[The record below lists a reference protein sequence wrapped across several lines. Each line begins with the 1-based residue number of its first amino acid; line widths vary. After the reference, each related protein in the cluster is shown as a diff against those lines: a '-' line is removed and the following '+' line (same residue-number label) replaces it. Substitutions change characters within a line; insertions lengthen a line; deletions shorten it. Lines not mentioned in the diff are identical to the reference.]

1 MGGTAGLPRVR
12 AQMDSGPLVE
22 TIAPEGTHS
31 SRDNVSQ
38 NSPSLSYNREKAARR
53 EETIMQTK
61 RYAAIDIGTV
71 TCRMLVA
78 DVDDTGVHALDREY
92 GITNLGEGVDASGA
106 LKPEAIDRVVAKI
119 REYLH
124 TLDGFRTPE
133 QPEIP
138 IIAMAT
144 SASRDAS
151 NADEFV
157 ARLRALGIE
166 LTVIPGEREAG
177 LSFAGATAAF
187 PGETL
192 LVVDVGGGSTELV
205 VGHAGEEPMM
215 VHSFNIGCRRVTE
228 RFYHDDPPT
237 AAQIA
242 EANAWMRAEF
252 QGYFDEMAARGLTLD
267 RMVAVAGTATSV
279 VSMRERMAV
288 YDSSRVHG
296 SPVTKD
302 DLARIRDRMAGMT
315 VEERRH
321 VVGLDPDRAPVIA
334 AGMFILD
341 TVVDLAGT
349 DGYTTSE
356 ADILEGIVMD
366 AARHE

>member
-1 MGGTAGLPRVR
+1 
-12 AQMDSGPLVE
+12 
-22 TIAPEGTHS
+22 
-31 SRDNVSQ
+31 
-38 NSPSLSYNREKAARR
+38 
-53 EETIMQTK
+53 MQTR

-78 DVDDTGVHALDREY
+78 DVDDAGIHALDREY
-92 GITNLGEGVDASGA
+92 GITNLGEGVDATGA
-106 LKPEAIDRVVAKI
+106 LKPEAIDRVEAKI
-119 REYLH
+119 REYLA
-124 TLDGFRTPE
+124 TLDGYRTPE

-157 ARLRALGIE
+157 ERLRSLGIE

-192 LVVDVGGGSTELV
+192 MVVDVGGGSSELV
-205 VGHAGEEPMM
+205 VGRSGEEPLM

-228 RFYHDDPPT
+228 RFFHSDPP
-237 AAQIA
+237 AADEVA
-242 EANAWMRAEF
+242 AADAWMRAEF
-252 QGYFDEMAARGLTLD
+252 QPYFDEMRARGIVLD

-279 VSMRERMAV
+279 VSMDKAMAV
-288 YDSSRVHG
+288 YDSSQVHG
-296 SPVTKD
+296 APVTHERLD
-302 DLARIRDRMAGMT
+302 AIRDRMLGMT

-334 AGMFILD
+334 AGMVILEAI
-341 TVVDLAGT
+341 VDLAGT

-366 AARHE
+366 AAKAEAR

>member
-1 MGGTAGLPRVR
+1 
-12 AQMDSGPLVE
+12 
-22 TIAPEGTHS
+22 
-31 SRDNVSQ
+31 
-38 NSPSLSYNREKAARR
+38 
-53 EETIMQTK
+53 MQTK

-78 DVDDTGVHALDREY
+78 DVSDGRITTLDREY
-92 GITNLGEGVDASGA
+92 GIVNLGEGVDATGA
-106 LKPEAIDRVVAKI
+106 LSAAAIDRVEAKV
-119 REYLH
+119 REYLE
-124 TLDGFRTPE
+124 TLVGFRTPE

-157 ARLRALGIE
+157 SRLHALGIE
-166 LTVIPGEREAG
+166 LTVIPGEREAS

-192 LVVDVGGGSTELV
+192 LVVDVGGGSTELI
-205 VGHAGEEPMM
+205 VGQAGAEPLM

-228 RFYHDDPPT
+228 RFFHSDPPASDEI
-237 AAQIA
+237 AAA
-242 EANAWMRAEF
+242 DEWMRAQF
-252 QGYFDEMAARGLTLD
+252 RTYFDEMEKRGISID

-279 VSMRERMAV
+279 VSIDKAMKV

-296 SPVTKD
+296 APVPKATLD
-302 DLARIRDRMAGMT
+302 AIRDRLFGMT
-315 VEERRH
+315 TEQRRH

-334 AGMFILD
+334 AGMLILEA
-341 TVVDLAGT
+341 VVELAGT

-356 ADILEGIVMD
+356 ADILEGIIMD
-366 AARHE
+366 AAKRDAR

>member
-1 MGGTAGLPRVR
+1 
-12 AQMDSGPLVE
+12 
-22 TIAPEGTHS
+22 
-31 SRDNVSQ
+31 
-38 NSPSLSYNREKAARR
+38 
-53 EETIMQTK
+53 MQTR

-78 DVDDTGVHALDREY
+78 DVDDAGIHTLHREY
-92 GITNLGEGVDASGA
+92 GITNLGEGVDSSGV
-106 LKPEAIDRVVAKI
+106 LKPAAIDRVEAQI
-119 REYLH
+119 RKYLDVLE
-124 TLDGFRTPE
+124 TFKTSD

-144 SASRDAS
+144 SASRDAK

-157 ARLRALGIE
+157 SRLRELGIE
-166 LTVIPGEREAG
+166 LTVIPGSREAG

-192 LVVDVGGGSTELV
+192 MVVDVGGGSTELV
-205 VGHAGEEPMM
+205 VGKSGEEPLM

-228 RFYHDDPPT
+228 RFFHTDPPAPEEV
-237 AAQIA
+237 AA
-242 EANAWMRAEF
+242 ANEWMRGEF
-252 QGYFDEMAARGLTLD
+252 RWYFDEMRERGIVLD

-279 VSMRERMAV
+279 VSMYKEMAV
-288 YDSSRVHG
+288 YDSSQVHG
-296 SPVTKD
+296 YPISKAV
-302 DLARIRDRMAGMT
+302 LEEIRDRMLRMT

-321 VVGLDPDRAPVIA
+321 IVGLDPDRAPVIA
-334 AGMFILD
+334 AGMIILD
-341 TVVDLAGT
+341 AVVELAET

-366 AARHE
+366 AARG

>member
-1 MGGTAGLPRVR
+1 
-12 AQMDSGPLVE
+12 
-22 TIAPEGTHS
+22 
-31 SRDNVSQ
+31 
-38 NSPSLSYNREKAARR
+38 
-53 EETIMQTK
+53 MQSK

-78 DVDDTGVHALDREY
+78 DVDDAGIHTLRREY
-92 GITNLGEGVDASGA
+92 GITNLGEGVDASGM
-106 LKPEAIDRVVAKI
+106 LKPEAIDRVEAKI
-119 REYLH
+119 REYLV
-124 TLDGFRTPE
+124 TLESFKTPE
-133 QPEIP
+133 HPEIP

-157 ARLRALGIE
+157 ERLRGLGIE
-166 LTVIPGEREAG
+166 LTVIPGSREAG

-192 LVVDVGGGSTELV
+192 MVVDVGGGSSELV
-205 VGHAGEEPMM
+205 VGKSGEEPLM
-215 VHSFNIGCRRVTE
+215 VHSFDIGCRRVTE
-228 RFYHDDPPT
+228 RFFHADPPT
-237 AAQIA
+237 EGEVAA
-242 EANAWMRAEF
+242 ANAWMRGEF
-252 QGYFDEMAARGLTLD
+252 RWYFDEMRERGIVLD

-279 VSMRERMAV
+279 VSMHKQMAV

-296 SPVTKD
+296 APVSKAV
-302 DLARIRDRMAGMT
+302 LEGIRDRMLGMT
-315 VEERRH
+315 VEQRRH

-334 AGMFILD
+334 AGMIILD
-341 TVVDLAGT
+341 AIVELAGT

-366 AARHE
+366 AARG

>member
-1 MGGTAGLPRVR
+1 
-12 AQMDSGPLVE
+12 
-22 TIAPEGTHS
+22 
-31 SRDNVSQ
+31 
-38 NSPSLSYNREKAARR
+38 
-53 EETIMQTK
+53 MQTK

-78 DVDDTGVHALDREY
+78 DVGDDGITTLDREY
-92 GITNLGEGVDASGA
+92 GIVNLGEGVDATGA
-106 LKPEAIDRVVAKI
+106 LSAAAIDRVEAKV
-119 REYLH
+119 REYLE
-124 TLDGFRTPE
+124 TLEGFRTPE

-151 NADEFV
+151 NADEFA
-157 ARLRALGIE
+157 ARLRALGVE
-166 LTVIPGEREAG
+166 LTVIPGEREAS

-192 LVVDVGGGSTELV
+192 LVVDVGGGSTELI
-205 VGHAGEEPMM
+205 VGRAGEEPLM

-228 RFYHDDPPT
+228 RFFHSDPPT
-237 AAQIA
+237 PEEVAAA
-242 EANAWMRAEF
+242 DVWMRDQFAE
-252 QGYFDEMAARGLTLD
+252 YFNEMAARGLAVD

-279 VSMRERMAV
+279 VSMQKAMEV

-296 SPVTKD
+296 APVTKAA
-302 DLARIRDRMAGMT
+302 LADMHDHMLSLT
-315 VEERRH
+315 VEQRRH

-334 AGMFILD
+334 AGMVILAA
-341 TVVDLAGT
+341 VVDFAGT

-366 AARHE
+366 AAKSDRS

>member
-1 MGGTAGLPRVR
+1 M
-12 AQMDSGPLVE
+12 
-22 TIAPEGTHS
+22 
-31 SRDNVSQ
+31 
-38 NSPSLSYNREKAARR
+38 KA
-53 EETIMQTK
+53 K

-78 DVDDTGVHALDREY
+78 DVDEAGIHALDREY
-92 GITNLGEGVDASGA
+92 GIVNLGEGVDATGA
-106 LKPEAIDRVVAKI
+106 LKPEAIDRVEAKV
-119 REYLH
+119 REYLAK
-124 TLDGFRTPE
+124 LDGFRAPG

-157 ARLRALGIE
+157 ARLRTLGVE
-166 LTVIPGEREAG
+166 LTVIPGEREAS

-205 VGHAGEEPMM
+205 VGRAGEEPLM

-228 RFYHDDPPT
+228 RFFRADPP
-237 AAQIA
+237 AADEVA
-242 EANAWMRAEF
+242 AADAWMCAEF
-252 QGYFDEMAARGLTLD
+252 APYFAEMERRGIVLD
-267 RMVAVAGTATSV
+267 RLVAVAGTATSV
-279 VSMRERMAV
+279 VSIHEAMEV
-288 YDSSRVHG
+288 YDSGRVHG
-296 SPVTKD
+296 YPVSRAA
-302 DLARIRDRMAGMT
+302 LADVRARLLGAT
-315 VEERRH
+315 EEERRH
-321 VVGLDPDRAPVIA
+321 VVGLDPDRAPVIP
-334 AGMFILD
+334 AGMIILEA
-341 TVVDLAGT
+341 VVDLAGT

-366 AARHE
+366 AAKNA